1 MLEKANLDKCE
12 VQPSPFDKLRFTHT
26 KAPEVRIFNH
36 LSLRLIG
43 LEKRTSAAKAVISEF
58 GNGTAE
64 AVPFVGICDDP
75 VEVLLPSSEPPR

>member
-43 LEKRTSAAKAVISEF
+43 LEKPTSAAKAVISEF
-58 GNGTAE
+58 KWTAE